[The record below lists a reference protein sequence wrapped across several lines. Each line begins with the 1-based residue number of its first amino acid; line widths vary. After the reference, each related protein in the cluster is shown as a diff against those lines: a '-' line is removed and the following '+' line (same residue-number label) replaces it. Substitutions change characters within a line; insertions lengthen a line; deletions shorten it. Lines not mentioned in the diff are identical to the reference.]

1 MDVEAGV
8 IQMGREMNIR
18 QEETRAQC
26 SQPEGDWGNSQ
37 LKQSEEEVNLKQ
49 AKQAVSLRIHFEEA
63 VWEQAGPFGLS
74 IGREKN
80 SLFDVYSA
88 SLNFCINP
96 IYTSQFF
103 LINTN

>member
-8 IQMGREMNIR
+8 IQMGREINIR

-37 LKQSEEEVNLKQ
+37 LKKSEEEVNLKQ
-49 AKQAVSLRIHFEEA
+49 AKQAVSLIHFEEA

-80 SLFDVYSA
+80 SLFAVYSA
-88 SLNFCINP
+88 SLTFRINP

-103 LINTN
+103 Y